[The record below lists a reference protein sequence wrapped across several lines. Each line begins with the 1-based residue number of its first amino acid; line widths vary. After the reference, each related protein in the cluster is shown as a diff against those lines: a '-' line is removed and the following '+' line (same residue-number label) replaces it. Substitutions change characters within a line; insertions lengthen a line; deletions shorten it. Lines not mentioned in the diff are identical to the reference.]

1 MSALITTR
9 CELDASELAKFE
21 KLTSRFQKVVLREA
35 GTAASRVIRD
45 AILPLVLIE
54 SQSLKRSMSVKT
66 KTYSNGAVIHSVG
79 PRADYTAWVIDGKR
93 TSSFFKIVTNKR
105 AIKRRPS
112 KYAHLV
118 HNGTKPHTIITR
130 FGSMVYGKK
139 PRRNFIMVN
148 HPGSA
153 PHPFITKGYSSSESR
168 AVTVWSNTAATAIE
182 REFAKS

>member
-1 MSALITTR
+1 MSALIKMQAMLDVS
-9 CELDASELAKFE
+9 ELDRFG
-21 KLTSRFQKVVLREA
+21 KLTGRFQKVVLREA

-45 AILPLVLIE
+45 AIIPLVPIE

-66 KTYSNGAVIHSVG
+66 KTYSSGTVICSVG

-118 HNGTKPHTIITR
+118 HDGTKPHTIITR
-130 FGSMVYGKK
+130 FGSMVYGKR
-139 PRRNFIMVN
+139 PRRNFIIVN
-148 HPGSA
+148 HPGSQ
-153 PHPFITKGYSSSESR
+153 PHPFIARGYSSSESR
-168 AVTVWSNTAATAIE
+168 AVSVWSSTAATAIT
-182 REFAKS
+182 REFSK